1 MASHDMTTGTT
12 GASAGVTGANA
23 HLGRLNDL
31 DEFKVADGYPDIRGW
46 EVKTGDGQK
55 LGKVGDLIVDT
66 QAMRVR
72 YLDVELDRSV
82 GQMARDAATPGDQ
95 EGHTLLPIG
104 NVQLDDKHDDVVVN
118 GYTLE
123 QVAGL
128 PRYGGQTIT
137 RDYERS
143 LVDRHRNRTGVG
155 GTAAGAAAAAGAAV
169 SHAADKVKGAVTGDH
184 HTAHDGYEHDDY
196 DDQRLYAPR
205 RQQGLAGSV
214 GGATMGN
221 VAGAQGEQRLT
232 LAEEQLAVGKRQTSA
247 GEVELRKTVETE
259 RVQEQVQLR
268 HDEVS
273 VERRPVTDPSM
284 VSGEPTIHEDEIRI
298 PVMEEQLVVQK
309 RLVPREE
316 IIVRR
321 NQVVE
326 NQTVSDTVRR
336 ERVDVD
342 DAQAR
347 AAGLVSG
354 STTGGVGASGMN
366 AGLANRDAGLSGAQ
380 DRATNSGLLDR
391 AADKL
396 DDLKDR
402 VDGNPASRPGPDAT
416 DRRI

>member
-1 MASHDMTTGTT
+1 MASHDMTTGTA
-12 GASAGVTGANA
+12 GASAGTTGANA

-104 NVQLDDKHDDVVVN
+104 NVQLDDKHDDVLVN

-155 GTAAGAAAAAGAAV
+155 GGVAGAAAAAGAAV

-184 HTAHDGYEHDDY
+184 HTAHDSYEHDDY

-205 RQQGLAGSV
+205 RQQGLAGNV